1 VRQGVADPKTCDN
14 EDSRMFTTRPELRG
28 TLGMVAST
36 HWLASATGMAMLE
49 QGGNA
54 FDAAVAAGFVLQ
66 VVEPHL
72 NGPGGDLPILFH
84 QAGSDGAEVICGQG
98 VAPQAASI
106 ARFKDLG
113 LDIIPGTGLLAACVP
128 GAFDAWIT
136 MLRDHGTMELE
147 TVIAPAIAYARDG
160 YPLVPGIVAAISAV
174 EALFR
179 TEWPSSAAIYLP
191 HDRVPDLQALFRNPT
206 LADTYQ
212 RIVAEAK
219 AAGGSRERRLEA
231 ARDLY
236 YKGFVAEAID
246 RYCAATEAMDTS
258 GRRHRGLL
266 AGDDMARWRATV
278 EAPLSVDYH
287 GWRVFKPGVW
297 SQGPV
302 MLQQLALLRDLGLE
316 EMDPLG
322 VDFVHSVVEAA
333 KLAFADRDAYYAD
346 PDHVDVPAATLIGA
360 DYADRRRRLIDPTQ
374 ASPELR
380 PGDIGRG
387 RPFLPSG
394 DMIEPEA
401 LQIAGAAGFG
411 EPTVRHTGHM
421 PGDTCH
427 LDVVDRWGNMV
438 SATPSGG
445 WLHSSPVIPE
455 LGFCL
460 GTRLQMFWL
469 DPRAAAALAPG
480 RRPRTTLSA
489 SMALGEDGR
498 GIAFGTPGGDN
509 QDQWATTLFLRWLHY
524 RLNAQAAIDAPM
536 FDMVHFPSS
545 FYPRATVLNRL
556 NMEGRFAPEVVT
568 ELARRGHQVA
578 LQGDWAL
585 GRLSMAGKRGAERFA
600 AANPRFMQGYA
611 VGR

>member
-1 VRQGVADPKTCDN
+1 
-14 EDSRMFTTRPELRG
+14 MFTTRPELRG
-28 TLGMVAST
+28 TFGMVAST

-72 NGPGGDLPILFH
+72 NGPGGDLPILVH
-84 QAGSDGAEVICGQG
+84 RAGSDAVEVICGQG
-98 VAPQAASI
+98 VAPRAATI
-106 ARFKDLG
+106 DRFKGLG
-113 LDIIPGTGLLAACVP
+113 LEIVPGTGLLAACVP
-128 GAFDAWIT
+128 GAFDAWIA
-136 MLRDHGTMELE
+136 MLRDYGTMELE
-147 TVIAPAIAYARDG
+147 AVMAPAIGYARDG
-160 YPLVPGIVAAISAV
+160 YPLVPGIVAAIAAV
-174 EALFR
+174 EDLFR
-179 TEWPSSAAIYLP
+179 TEWPSSAAVYLP
-191 HDRVPDLQALFRNPT
+191 RGQVPGLRTLFRNPV
-206 LADTYQ
+206 LAATYQ
-212 RIVAEAK
+212 RIVDEAR
-219 AAGGSRERRLEA
+219 ATGGSRERRLDA
-231 ARDLY
+231 ARDLFY
-236 YKGFVAEAID
+236 RGFVAEAIG
-246 RYCAATEAMDTS
+246 RYCATTEAMDTS

-266 AGDDMARWRATV
+266 TADDMAGWQARI
-278 EAPLSVDYH
+278 EPPLAVDYH

-302 MLQQLALLRDLGLE
+302 LLQQLALLDGLPLAQL
-316 EMDPLG
+316 DPLG
-322 VDFVHSVVEAA
+322 PDFVHTVVEGA
-333 KLAFADRDAYYAD
+333 KLAFADRDAWYAD

-360 DYADRRRRLIDPTQ
+360 DYAGRRRGLIDPDR
-374 ASPELR
+374 ASTALR

-387 RPFLPSG
+387 RPFIPSG
-394 DMIEPEA
+394 DPVEPEA
-401 LQIAGAAGFG
+401 LKAAGAAGFG

-427 LDVVDRWGNMV
+427 LDAVDRWGNMV

-460 GTRLQMFWL
+460 GTRMQMFWL
-469 DPRAAAALAPG
+469 DPQAAAALAPG

-489 SMALGEDGR
+489 SMALDGSGG

-509 QDQWATTLFLRWLHY
+509 QDQWATTLFLRWLHHG
-524 RLNAQAAIDAPM
+524 LDAQAAIDAPM

-556 NMEGRFAPEVVT
+556 NIEGRFAPETVA
-568 ELARRGHQVA
+568 ELSRRGHQVA
-578 LQGDWAL
+578 VQGDWAL

>member
-1 VRQGVADPKTCDN
+1 
-14 EDSRMFTTRPELRG
+14 MFTTRPELRG
-28 TLGMVAST
+28 SFGMVAST
-36 HWLASATGMAMLE
+36 HWLASAIGMAMLE

-72 NGPGGDLPILFH
+72 NGPGGDLPILVH
-84 QAGSDGAEVICGQG
+84 RAGSDTVEVICGQG
-98 VAPQAASI
+98 VSPRAATI
-106 ARFKDLG
+106 ARFRELG
-113 LDIIPGTGLLAACVP
+113 LDIVPGTGLLAACVP

-136 MLRDHGTMELE
+136 LLRDWGTMELE
-147 TVIAPAIAYARDG
+147 TVLAPAIHYAREG

-179 TEWPSSAAIYLP
+179 DEWPSSAAVWLP
-191 HDRVPDLQALFRNPT
+191 GGRPPTLGPLFRTPG
-206 LADTYQ
+206 LAATYQ
-212 RIVAEAK
+212 RILDETRTGA
-219 AAGGSRERRLEA
+219 SREQRLER
-231 ARDLY
+231 ARDLWY
-236 YKGFVAEAID
+236 RGFVAEAID
-246 RYCAATEAMDTS
+246 RFCATTEAMDTS

-266 AGDDMARWRATV
+266 TGDDMAAWRATV
-278 EAPLSVDYH
+278 EPAVSLDYH
-287 GWRVFKPGVW
+287 GWRVFKPGFW

-302 MLQQLALLRDLGLE
+302 MLQQLALLEPVPLG

-322 VDFVHSVVEAA
+322 PDFVHWVTEAA
-333 KLAFADRDAYYAD
+333 KLAFADRDAWYAD
-346 PDHVDVPAATLIGA
+346 PAQVAVPADVLLSQ
-360 DYADRRRRLIDPTQ
+360 DYADRRRGLIDPGR
-374 ASPELR
+374 ASDVLR
-380 PGDIGRG
+380 PGDAGG
-387 RPFLPSG
+387 RPFIASG
-394 DMIEPEA
+394 DHADPEELA
-401 LQIAGAAGFG
+401 AAGAAGFG

-445 WLHSSPVIPE
+445 WLHSSPVIPD
-455 LGFCL
+455 LGFPL
-460 GTRLQMFWL
+460 GTRMQMFWL
-469 DPRAAAALAPG
+469 DQRAAAALAPG

-489 SMALGEDGR
+489 SIALDGGGR

-509 QDQWATTLFLRWLHY
+509 QDQWSTTLFLRWLHFG
-524 RLNAQAAIDAPM
+524 LNAQQAIDTPM

-556 NMEGRFAPEVVT
+556 NLEGRFPPETVT
-568 ELARRGHQVA
+568 ELRRRGHGVEV
-578 LQGDWAL
+578 QGDWSL
-585 GRLSMAGKRGAERFA
+585 GRLSLAGRRGAERFA

>member
-1 VRQGVADPKTCDN
+1 
-14 EDSRMFTTRPELRG
+14 MFTTRPELRG
-28 TLGMVAST
+28 SFGMVAST

-72 NGPGGDLPILFH
+72 NGPGGDLPILVH
-84 QAGSDGAEVICGQG
+84 RAGSDAVEVICGQG
-98 VAPQAASI
+98 VAPQAATI
-106 ARFKDLG
+106 ARFRDLG

-136 MLRDHGTMELE
+136 MLRDYGTLDLA
-147 TVIAPAIAYARDG
+147 TVLAPAIGYARDG

-174 EALFR
+174 EELFR
-179 TEWPSSAAIYLP
+179 NEWPSSAAIWLP
-191 HDRVPDLQALFRNPT
+191 NGRPPALGPLFRNPA
-206 LADTYQ
+206 LAATYQ
-212 RIVAEAK
+212 RIVDETRH
-219 AAGGSRERRLEA
+219 GGSREGQLDA
-231 ARDLY
+231 ARDLFY
-236 YKGFVAEAID
+236 RGFVAEAID
-246 RYCAATEAMDTS
+246 RFCATTEAMDTS

-266 AGDDMARWRATV
+266 TVADMARWRATV

-302 MLQQLALLRDLGLE
+302 MLQQLALLAPVPLAG
-316 EMDPLG
+316 MDPLG
-322 VDFVHSVVEAA
+322 ADFVHWVVEAA
-333 KLAFADRDAYYAD
+333 KLAFADRDAWYAD
-346 PDHVDVPAATLIGA
+346 PDHVDVPTDTLLSPA
-360 DYADRRRRLIDPTQ
+360 YADRRRGLIDPTH
-374 ASPELR
+374 ASGELR
-380 PGDIGRG
+380 PGDVGHG

-394 DMIEPEA
+394 DRIEPRELEA
-401 LQIAGAAGFG
+401 TGAAGFG

-455 LGFCL
+455 LGFPL
-460 GTRLQMFWL
+460 GTRMQMFWL
-469 DPRAAAALAPG
+469 DERAQAALAPG

-489 SMALGEDGR
+489 SMALHADGR

-509 QDQWATTLFLRWLHY
+509 QDQWATTLLLRWLHFG
-524 RLNAQAAIDAPM
+524 LNAQQAIDAPM

-556 NMEGRFAPEVVT
+556 NLEGRFPAETVA
-568 ELARRGHQVA
+568 ELRRRGHGVEV
-578 LQGDWAL
+578 QGDWSL
-585 GRLSMAGKRGAERFA
+585 GRLSLAGKRGAERFA

-611 VGR
+611 AGR